1 MCKYGYIYIY
11 ICIFYSS
18 GSLLCAWFQSM
29 TSQCRQDRQE
39 SPPPGHFA
47 RIRELSPFAAS
58 ELPTL
63 HDMAAEL
70 STKATEFSAK
80 AQATATELSAKA
92 TEFSAKAQA
101 TATELSA
108 RAQATATELSA
119 KVDEKCKKQIVG
131 ALNFEIGFIILRRPL
146 FADRDT
152 VS

>member
-80 AQATATELSAKA
+80 AQATATELSA
-92 TEFSAKAQA
+92 
-101 TATELSA
+101 